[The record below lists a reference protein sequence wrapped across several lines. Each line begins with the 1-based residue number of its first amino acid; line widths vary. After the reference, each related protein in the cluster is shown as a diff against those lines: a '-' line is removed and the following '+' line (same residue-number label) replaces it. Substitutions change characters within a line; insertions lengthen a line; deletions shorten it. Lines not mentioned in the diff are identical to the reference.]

1 MLINTENLAGI
12 FRGFRL
18 LFKQFFDGRTSFW
31 EKLATKVTSST
42 GSETYAWLMNI
53 PQMRE
58 WIGDREV
65 KNLSA
70 DDYTIKNK
78 TFESTIA
85 VPRDAI
91 EDDTIGVFRPAIGMM
106 AEEAKSFPDTLVA
119 DLLRNGTVN
128 KCYDK
133 QAFFSGSHK
142 IAKANVSNKGTKK
155 LTVDSY
161 GAARAAMMSLKNDEG
176 KSLRITPN
184 LLVVPPA
191 LEGIARKIL
200 FAQQID
206 GTDNIYYH
214 SAELLVLPEL
224 AGDDT
229 AWYLLD
235 TSKPIKPF
243 IVQERRAA
251 DFTALDKPDD
261 VNTFMRNQYLY
272 GTSWRGNAGYALW
285 QLAYMSDGT
294 AA

>member
-12 FRGFRL
+12 FKGFRL
-18 LFKQFFDGRTSFW
+18 LFKQFFDGKSSFW
-31 EKLATKVTSST
+31 EKLATKVSSST
-42 GSETYAWLMNI
+42 GSETYGWLLNI

-58 WIGDREV
+58 WIGDREI

-70 DDYTIKNK
+70 NDYTVKNK
-78 TFESTIA
+78 TYESTIA

-91 EDDTIGVFRPAIGMM
+91 EDDTLGVFRPAIGMM

-119 DLLRNGTVN
+119 DLLRNGTTNV
-128 KCYDK
+128 CYDK
-133 QAFFSGSHK
+133 QPFFSGSHK
-142 IAKANVSNKGTKK
+142 IKKSNVSNKGTKK

-161 GAARAAMMSLKNDEG
+161 GSARAAMMSLKNDED
-176 KSLRITPN
+176 KTLRIMPN

-200 FAQQID
+200 YAQQID

-261 VNTFMRNQYLY
+261 QNVFLRNQYLY

-294 AA
+294 VA